1 MLRIITSFSEILE
14 SKNEWNRLAGTNPF
28 TSWEWMTNW
37 LEYLEPNTEPL
48 ILVQTGS
55 NGDWT
60 GLAPFCR
67 QTSATGSKRVRFI
80 GSGKAC
86 SDYQNLICD
95 VETENQFVSNVSAL
109 LCDIAKGKTSQDP
122 FNLLELDGV
131 TLADQLMQKFIA
143 ALENSGFKSTP
154 LQIEGTWVSKLPE
167 SEAELIQSFSKSM
180 RRKVKTAGKR
190 LDDANTR
197 IISTNETPF
206 DSIWPTFV
214 ELHQQRRKMLNQ
226 AGCFADSEFEIF
238 LNTSCRQLV
247 DSGLAELTVIENSG
261 EPLAVSMSLLSNDSL
276 MLYQTGFNVAR
287 EKESPGFQIVLQA
300 IRSAISRKFKT
311 FDLLRG
317 DEPYKARWNSERT
330 QLTKMRI
337 IPPTSNAVVRQNLWT
352 SAKSLKSL
360 AIQIAV
366 GGS

>member
-14 SKNEWNRLAGTNPF
+14 SKSEWNRLAGANPF

-37 LEYLEPNTEPL
+37 LEHLEPNTEPL
-48 ILVQTGS
+48 ILVQPGS
-55 NGDWT
+55 NGGWT

-67 QTSATGSKRVRFI
+67 QTSATRSKRIRFI

-86 SDYQNLICD
+86 TDYQNLICD
-95 VETENQFVSNVSAL
+95 LETENEFVSDVGAL
-109 LCDIAKGKTSQDP
+109 LCDIAKGKTSQAP

-131 TLADQLMQKFIA
+131 SLADKRMQKFVA
-143 ALENSGFKSTP
+143 ELENSGFKSTP
-154 LQIEGTWVSKLPE
+154 LQIEGTWISELPE
-167 SEAELIQSFSKSM
+167 SEVELIQSFSKSM

-190 LDDANTR
+190 LDRVDTR
-197 IISTNETPF
+197 IISTYETPF

-214 ELHQQRRKMLNQ
+214 DLHQQRRKMLKQ
-226 AGCFADSEFEIF
+226 AGCFANSAFEIF
-238 LNTSCRQLV
+238 LKNSCRQLV

-261 EPLAVSMSLLSNDSL
+261 EPLAASMSLFSNDSV
-276 MLYQTGFNVAR
+276 MLYQTGFNAAR
-287 EKESPGFQIVLQA
+287 KKESPGFQIVLQA
-300 IRSAISRKFKT
+300 IRSAISRKYKT

-317 DEPYKARWNSERT
+317 DEPYKARWKSKRT

-360 AIQIAV
+360 AIQITG